1 MAADWKDTVNLL
13 GSVAS
18 ITGISLLTLNKAF
31 PDISLAEI
39 VAYGSFASLTI
50 AVLSVV
56 WMLATVVRESLR
68 AEPEGSLKV
77 FALGL
82 LVPISIA
89 LVSGLVVLL
98 LKLTQRGLIPF
109 YSWILG
115 R

>member
-1 MAADWKDTVNLL
+1 
-13 GSVAS
+13 
-18 ITGISLLTLNKAF
+18 
-31 PDISLAEI
+31 
-39 VAYGSFASLTI
+39 
-50 AVLSVV
+50 
-56 WMLATVVRESLR
+56 MLATMVRESLHQ
-68 AEPEGSLKV
+68 EPEGSLKV

-98 LKLTQRGLIPF
+98 LELTQRGLIPF